1 MSPHRYFTRGHRPP
15 ALIFHAR
22 SPFVQHTLV
31 ALVQDRPGVLNR
43 AVSVFR
49 RRSINIESLTV
60 ERTEQS
66 GISRMTWVVSTDDL
80 PSIVAQLEKLIDVL
94 EVYEVRAAEFP
105 GASPSRAVAMAEAMG
120 AGAPSSSLAA
130 AQADGAA

>member
-1 MSPHRYFTRGHRPP
+1 M
-15 ALIFHAR
+15 
-22 SPFVQHTLV
+22 QHTLV

-105 GASPSRAVAMAEAMG
+105 GASPSRAVTMALAMG

>member
-15 ALIFHAR
+15 ALVFHAR
-22 SPFVQHTLV
+22 SPLVQHTLV

-80 PSIVAQLEKLIDVL
+80 SSIVAQLEKLIDVL

-105 GASPSRAVAMAEAMG
+105 GAPPSRAVAMG

>member
-1 MSPHRYFTRGHRPP
+1 MTPRCYFTETRRPV
-15 ALIFHAR
+15 ALLFRAR
-22 SPFVQHTLV
+22 TRVMQHTLV

-60 ERTEQS
+60 QRTDQA
-66 GISRMTWVVSTDDL
+66 GISRMTWVVTTEDL
-80 PSIVAQLEKLIDVL
+80 KPVIAQLEKLIDVL
-94 EVYEVRAAEFP
+94 EVYDVRTSPDGSVAPSTRAAALP
-105 GASPSRAVAMAEAMG
+105 RST
-120 AGAPSSSLAA
+120 PSSSLAA